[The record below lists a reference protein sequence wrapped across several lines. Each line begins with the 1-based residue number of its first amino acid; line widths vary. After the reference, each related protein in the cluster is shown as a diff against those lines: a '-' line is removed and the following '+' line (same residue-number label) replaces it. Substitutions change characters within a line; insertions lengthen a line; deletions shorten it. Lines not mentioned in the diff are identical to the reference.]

1 MGLSNECRQGEGE
14 ENGEDERTSERRQM
28 QTRKETE
35 TEKSEWARA
44 KRVMKTKLELDEVE
58 LQAEPQAKCPH
69 SVWPRTGADMGTL
82 RYLAK

>member
-1 MGLSNECRQGEGE
+1 MGLSNESRQGEGE

-44 KRVMKTKLELDEVE
+44 KKAMKTKLEVDEVDCKRS
-58 LQAEPQAKCPH
+58 LRPSA
-69 SVWPRTGADMGTL
+69 RTRSGREQGQIWVL
-82 RYLAK
+82 